1 MYCRF
6 LQDGSF
12 KDYKNIT
19 KMKKIKWS
27 AAVAFTLLFTCC
39 NESKKD
45 PETVEENKTTATEEP
60 AQIKSAATFTVNN
73 KQYACVEVGAV
84 ADKKD
89 NTIVITGRSGAEGET
104 VFFSF
109 TVNGIG
115 EGQKKFNAAGSMIE
129 FIAGETYVNSYKADC
144 TGENTVTDGT
154 VTITKLTDYTT
165 EKEGRVEGNFEGQL
179 AVTRPVAPYPC
190 SNGHSANSKTE
201 IVTVKGNFSGGYI
214 NTKDVP
220 L

>member
-1 MYCRF
+1 
-6 LQDGSF
+6 LQVGSF
-12 KDYKNIT
+12 KDNKNIT
-19 KMKKIKWS
+19 KMKKIKWP

-39 NESKKD
+39 NESKKA
-45 PETVEENKTTATEEP
+45 PETVEENTTAATEAP
-60 AQIKSAATFTVNN
+60 AQITSAATFTVNN

-84 ADKKD
+84 ADKKE

-115 EGQKKFNAAGSMIE
+115 EGQKKFNAAGSTIE
-129 FIAGETYVNSYKADC
+129 FTAGETYVNSYKENC
-144 TGENTVTDGT
+144 TGENVVTAGT
-154 VTITKLTDYTT
+154 LTITKLVDYTP